1 MELRGEKPRKPEKES
16 IHMKKATVFN
26 KVLSV
31 LLVVSL
37 VLSLAIPGLAAQTDV
52 SFKQVSNSSVSAKLP
67 GREAADVAEDEAPY
81 ADTEIVRVSIV
92 LEKAGTLEAG
102 YAVETVGTNFFA

>member
-1 MELRGEKPRKPEKES
+1 
-16 IHMKKATVFN
+16 MKKATVFN

-67 GREAADVAEDEAPY
+67 GREAVDVAGDEVPDA
-81 ADTEIVRVSIV
+81 ATEIVRVSIV
-92 LEKAGTLEAG
+92 LEQGGTLDAG
-102 YAVETVGTNFFA
+102 SAATLEKSRIRSHPRSRTLSMPIWMLSGI